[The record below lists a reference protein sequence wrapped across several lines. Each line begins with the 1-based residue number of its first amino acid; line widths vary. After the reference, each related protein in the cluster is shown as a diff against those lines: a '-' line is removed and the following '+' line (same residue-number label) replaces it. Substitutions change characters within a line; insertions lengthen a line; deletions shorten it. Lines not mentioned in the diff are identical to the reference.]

1 MIFVPPYTYYYR
13 ALHKINT
20 YIHFDQMHFYAF
32 HGVDPQELAV
42 GNNYSIEL
50 SLKIPFGDAMKSDAL
65 EDTINYAEI
74 FEAIEEVMSTPS
86 KLLEHVVGRI
96 IDTLQQ
102 RFPSIAGGRIALY
115 KENPPITGKID
126 RVGVIVEW

>member
-1 MIFVPPYTYYYR
+1 MIFVTPYTYYYR
-13 ALHKINT
+13 MRNKMNT

-42 GNNYSIEL
+42 GNNYSIDL
-50 SLKIPFGDAMKSDAL
+50 SLKIPFGNAMKSDAL

-74 FEAIEEVMSTPS
+74 YDAIESVMSTPS
-86 KLLEHVVGRI
+86 KLLEHVAGRI
-96 IDTLQQ
+96 INTLQQ
-102 RFPSIAGGRIALY
+102 QFPNIAGGRIALY
-115 KENPPITGKID
+115 KENPPIPAKID